1 MGNITLER
9 EQKQFVNESLTPMNE
24 FIAFNCRKLKRKEL
38 IHSCYRRN
46 RVSNIEMTDKS
57 QTFKIFHIESLLNL
71 FSDFDFE
78 AGEMQLAMH
87 LRILIPLYIQPT
99 NLKCSSVKWIIS
111 GLGFLMMLQETF
123 IRSIMCANTV
133 LLSYFNAA
141 NWISSSM
148 DGMMVLLYILRGEIN
163 PAETRFLW
171 VLILIRRLN
180 ITFVI
185 VNRSHH

>member
-1 MGNITLER
+1 MENITLER

-99 NLKCSSVKWIIS
+99 NLKCSSVK
-111 GLGFLMMLQETF
+111 
-123 IRSIMCANTV
+123 
-133 LLSYFNAA
+133 
-141 NWISSSM
+141 
-148 DGMMVLLYILRGEIN
+148 
-163 PAETRFLW
+163 
-171 VLILIRRLN
+171 
-180 ITFVI
+180 
-185 VNRSHH
+185 